1 MNLLLFL
8 RRNTAENKNRSVMC
22 ETCACESV
30 CEGELMI
37 TVQSKPPEGAVFIC
51 INLLFI
57 SDTFLNN
64 SLFMNG

>member
-1 MNLLLFL
+1 
-8 RRNTAENKNRSVMC
+8 
-22 ETCACESV
+22 
-30 CEGELMI
+30 MI